1 MLTVGLA
8 GCSDGERISIALTT
22 LATTTTTTTAT
33 TPATVPAPPTIDD
46 LKQSAVRVFLT
57 DEDGRQV
64 ASGSGTI
71 VDPSGLILTNAHVA
85 TLNADGLAV
94 LYRPSDPIDVD
105 RILVGLIEDEAEPPI
120 PRYVAEVLV
129 AEAWYDLAVVRIV
142 TDLEGNPVESD
153 FTASWRSLLPDGC
166 TGRQAGHA
174 AESTRG
180 ETATAC
186 ATQRDSW

>member
-1 MLTVGLA
+1 
-8 GCSDGERISIALTT
+8 
-22 LATTTTTTTAT
+22 
-33 TPATVPAPPTIDD
+33 
-46 LKQSAVRVFLT
+46 VRVFLT

-105 RILVGLIEDEAEPPI
+105 RVLVGLIEDEAEPPI

-129 AEAWYDLAVVRIV
+129 SEAWYDLAV
-142 TDLEGNPVESD
+142 
-153 FTASWRSLLPDGC
+153 TALPGGPSLRRRVGAD
-166 TGRQAGHA
+166 R
-174 AESTRG
+174 R
-180 ETATAC
+180 
-186 ATQRDSW
+186 R